1 MGMGIIYKIL
11 GALRHSIQILKLKLM
26 KAQKRKN
33 DKGKVKILFIDG
45 WNCAFFY
52 SSSRSYKKLIINFWI
67 CLFILIR

>member
-33 DKGKVKILFIDG
+33 DKGKVKILFIRRLEL
-45 WNCAFFY
+45 CILLFFQ
-52 SSSRSYKKLIINFWI
+52 
-67 CLFILIR
+67 